1 MPHKITLTG
10 SATGPLR
17 EYDRYVAFDMREKGS
32 PSAPKGLKKSTFIS
46 YTVFVAKKAFNKTGL
61 TKKSIMHEKV
71 LIQGEPTLDIPID
84 ECPGEVGVI
93 CFQITVLPNKNDKE
107 KNQPDEKK
115 EPKQQAPAAS
125 EAPQNMESK
134 KQAEEQAAVSQPVA
148 KEAKKEEKKEEKS
161 IQPEVQAPTE
171 EKKTKE
177 KKTTLSNQPKGTQD
191 LLNFDD
197 IIVPEEFLKTRPNPE
212 KTQKVIDFVKRTGRL
227 DEPLTVEKGSKILK
241 DGYRRYVVA
250 KTVKMDQVPVVYEYQ
265 K

>member
-107 KNQPDEKK
+107 KNESDAKK
-115 EPKQQAPAAS
+115 EPKQEASTPS
-125 EAPQNMESK
+125 EAQKNTEST
-134 KQAEEQAAVSQPVA
+134 KQEEVQEPISQPVA
-148 KEAKKEEKKEEKS
+148 KE
-161 IQPEVQAPTE
+161 
-171 EKKTKE
+171 EKKTEE

>member
-107 KNQPDEKK
+107 KNQSEEKK
-115 EPKQQAPAAS
+115 EPKQEAS
-125 EAPQNMESK
+125 ASPEAPQNTESK
-134 KQAEEQAAVSQPVA
+134 KQEETQAPVSQPVA
-148 KEAKKEEKKEEKS
+148 NEQKKEAEAVQLEAKEAPVQEEKAEAEPK
-161 IQPEVQAPTE
+161 P
-171 EKKTKE
+171 KT
-177 KKTTLSNQPKGTQD
+177 LPNQPKGTQD
-191 LLNFDD
+191 LVSFDD
-197 IIVPEEFLKTRPNPE
+197 IIVPEAFLNTRPNPE

-227 DEPLTVEKGSKILK
+227 DEPLTIEKGSNVLK

>member
-61 TKKSIMHEKV
+61 TKKSIMHEKI

-107 KNQPDEKK
+107 KNESGAKE
-115 EPKQQAPAAS
+115 EPKQEASAPSQAQKNTESIKQEEKQAPISQPIAS
-125 EAPQNMESK
+125 EQK
-134 KQAEEQAAVSQPVA
+134 KETEMVQPEA
-148 KEAKKEEKKEEKS
+148 KEASVPEKKA
-161 IQPEVQAPTE
+161 APQ
-171 EKKTKE
+171 KKQLPT
-177 KKTTLSNQPKGTQD
+177 QPKGTQD
-191 LLNFDD
+191 VVNFEE
-197 IIVPEEFLKTRPNPE
+197 IIVPEAFLKTRPNPE
-212 KTQKVIDFVKRTGRL
+212 KTQKVIDFVKRTGHL
-227 DEPLTVEKGSKILK
+227 DEPLTIEKGSKVLK

-250 KTVKMDQVPVVYEYQ
+250 KTVKMDKVPVVYEYQ

>member
-46 YTVFVAKKAFNKTGL
+46 YTVFVAKK
-61 TKKSIMHEKV
+61 
-71 LIQGEPTLDIPID
+71 
-84 ECPGEVGVI
+84 
-93 CFQITVLPNKNDKE
+93 
-107 KNQPDEKK
+107 
-115 EPKQQAPAAS
+115 EPKQEASAPS
-125 EAPQNMESK
+125 ETQKNTEST
-134 KQAEEQAAVSQPVA
+134 KQEEEQAPVSQPVV
-148 KEAKKEEKKEEKS
+148 KEEKKEVKP
-161 IQPEVQAPTE
+161 IQPEVQQAPAE
-171 EKKTKE
+171 E

-227 DEPLTVEKGSKILK
+227 DEPLTIEKGSKILK

>member
-61 TKKSIMHEKV
+61 TKKSIMHEKI

-93 CFQITVLPNKNDKE
+93 CFQITVLPNKKDKEGNESNDKKEAKQEASAAQQEVAATKQEE
-107 KNQPDEKK
+107 KP
-115 EPKQQAPAAS
+115 
-125 EAPQNMESK
+125 
-134 KQAEEQAAVSQPVA
+134 VTTSQPVA
-148 KEAKKEEKKEEKS
+148 KEEKKAETVQS
-161 IQPEVQAPTE
+161 EVKETPVQ
-171 EKKTKE
+171 EKKAE
-177 KKTTLSNQPKGTQD
+177 PQKKQMPSQPKGTQD
-191 LLNFDD
+191 VLSLDD
-197 IIVPEEFLKTRPNPE
+197 IIVPEEFSRTRPNPE

-227 DEPLTVEKGSKILK
+227 DEPLTIEKGSKILK

-250 KTVKMDQVPVVYEYQ
+250 KTVKMDKVPVTYEYQ

>member
-1 MPHKITLTG
+1 
-10 SATGPLR
+10 
-17 EYDRYVAFDMREKGS
+17 
-32 PSAPKGLKKSTFIS
+32 
-46 YTVFVAKKAFNKTGL
+46 VAKKAFNKTEL
-61 TKKSIMHEKV
+61 TKKSIMHEKI

-107 KNQPDEKK
+107 KNESEAKK
-115 EPKQQAPAAS
+115 EPKQEASVSS
-125 EAPQNMESK
+125 EAPQKAESK
-134 KQAEEQAAVSQPVA
+134 KQEEEQASVSQPVA
-148 KEAKKEEKKEEKS
+148 KEAKKEVKP
-161 IQPEVQAPTE
+161 IQPEVQQAPTE
-171 EKKTKE
+171 GKKTEE

-227 DEPLTVEKGSKILK
+227 DEPLTIEKGSKVLK
-241 DGYRRYVVA
+241 DGYRRYIVA
-250 KTVKMDQVPVVYEYQ
+250 KTVKMDRVPVVYEYQ

>member
-107 KNQPDEKK
+107 KNESDAKK
-115 EPKQQAPAAS
+115 EPKQEASTPS
-125 EAPQNMESK
+125 EAQKNTEST
-134 KQAEEQAAVSQPVA
+134 KQEEVQEPISQPVA
-148 KEAKKEEKKEEKS
+148 KEEKKEVKP
-161 IQPEVQAPTE
+161 IQPETQQAPTE
-171 EKKTKE
+171 EKKTEE

>member
-61 TKKSIMHEKV
+61 TKKSIMHEKI

-84 ECPGEVGVI
+84 ECPGEIGVI
-93 CFQITVLPNKNDKE
+93 CFQITVLPNKKDKETNDSNDKQEASAAQQEVAATKQEE
-107 KNQPDEKK
+107 KPITASQ
-115 EPKQQAPAAS
+115 PAAK
-125 EAPQNMESK
+125 EDK
-134 KQAEEQAAVSQPVA
+134 
-148 KEAKKEEKKEEKS
+148 KEAKTV
-161 IQPEVQAPTE
+161 QPEVQQDPTE
-171 EKKTKE
+171 EKKAEPKQ
-177 KKTTLSNQPKGTQD
+177 KTLPNQPKGTQD

-197 IIVPEEFLKTRPNPE
+197 IIVPEAFLKTRPNAE

-227 DEPLTVEKGSKILK
+227 DEPLTIEKGSNVLK

-250 KTVKMDQVPVVYEYQ
+250 KTVKMDKVPVVYEYQ

>member
-61 TKKSIMHEKV
+61 TKKSIMHEKI

-107 KNQPDEKK
+107 KNQ
-115 EPKQQAPAAS
+115 S
-125 EAPQNMESK
+125 
-134 KQAEEQAAVSQPVA
+134 
-148 KEAKKEEKKEEKS
+148 EAKKESKQEASAPSEAQKNTESTKQQKEQASVSQSAENEQKKEAETIQSQGKETPVQEKKVN
-161 IQPEVQAPTE
+161 PP
-171 EKKTKE
+171 KKQMT
-177 KKTTLSNQPKGTQD
+177 NQPKGTQD
-191 LLNFDD
+191 LLSFDE
-197 IIVPEEFLKTRPNPE
+197 IVVPEEFLNTRPNPE

-227 DEPLTVEKGSKILK
+227 DEPLTIEKDSKVLK
-241 DGYRRYVVA
+241 DGYRRYIVA
-250 KTVKMDQVPVVYEYQ
+250 KTVKMDKVPVIYEYQ

>member
-61 TKKSIMHEKV
+61 TKKSIMHEKI

-115 EPKQQAPAAS
+115 EPNQEASTPS
-125 EAPQNMESK
+125 EAQKNTESTA
-134 KQAEEQAAVSQPVA
+134 QEEVQEPISQPVA
-148 KEAKKEEKKEEKS
+148 NEQKKEL
-161 IQPEVQAPTE
+161 P
-171 EKKTKE
+171 
-177 KKTTLSNQPKGTQD
+177 NQPKGTQD
-191 LLNFDD
+191 LVSFNE
-197 IIVPEEFLKTRPNPE
+197 IVVPEAFLNTRPNPE
-212 KTQKVIDFVKRTGRL
+212 KTQKVIDFVKHTGRL
-227 DEPLTVEKGSKILK
+227 DEPLTIEKRSNILK

-250 KTVKMDQVPVVYEYQ
+250 KTVKMDKVPVVYEYQ

>member
-1 MPHKITLTG
+1 
-10 SATGPLR
+10 
-17 EYDRYVAFDMREKGS
+17 
-32 PSAPKGLKKSTFIS
+32 KSTFIS

-61 TKKSIMHEKV
+61 TKKSIMHEKI

-107 KNQPDEKK
+107 KNESDAKK
-115 EPKQQAPAAS
+115 EPKKEDSAPS
-125 EAPQNMESK
+125 QEQKNTESS
-134 KQAEEQAAVSQPVA
+134 KQGEEQAPVSQPVA
-148 KEAKKEEKKEEKS
+148 KEAKKEVKP
-161 IQPEVQAPTE
+161 IQLEVQQAPTE
-171 EKKTKE
+171 EKKTEE

-212 KTQKVIDFVKRTGRL
+212 KTQKVIDFVKRTGHL
-227 DEPLTVEKGSKILK
+227 DEPLTIEKGSKILK

>member
-61 TKKSIMHEKV
+61 TKKSIMHEKI

-84 ECPGEVGVI
+84 ECPGEIGVI
-93 CFQITVLPNKNDKE
+93 CFQITVLPNKSDKE
-107 KNQPDEKK
+107 KNESDAKK
-115 EPKQQAPAAS
+115 EPKKEASAPS
-125 EAPQNMESK
+125 QEQKNTEST
-134 KQAEEQAAVSQPVA
+134 KQGEEQAAVSQPVA
-148 KEAKKEEKKEEKS
+148 DKQKKEVETVQPEAEEIPVQEKKAEPK
-161 IQPEVQAPTE
+161 P
-171 EKKTKE
+171 KT
-177 KKTTLSNQPKGTQD
+177 LPNQPKGTQD
-191 LLNFDD
+191 LLNFED
-197 IIVPEEFLKTRPNPE
+197 IIVPEEFLKTRPNLE

-227 DEPLTVEKGSKILK
+227 DEPLTIEKDSKVLK
-241 DGYRRYVVA
+241 DGYRRYIVA
-250 KTVKMDQVPVVYEYQ
+250 KTVKMDKVPVVYEYQ

>member
-61 TKKSIMHEKV
+61 TKKSIMHEKI

-107 KNQPDEKK
+107 TNESDAKK
-115 EPKQQAPAAS
+115 EPKQEEAAPSQAQKNTESTKQEEAQAP
-125 EAPQNMESK
+125 
-134 KQAEEQAAVSQPVA
+134 VSQPVA
-148 KEAKKEEKKEEKS
+148 EEEKGSAETVQPEAKETPIQEKKAEPK
-161 IQPEVQAPTE
+161 P
-171 EKKTKE
+171 KT
-177 KKTTLSNQPKGTQD
+177 LPNQPKGTQD
-191 LLNFDD
+191 LVSFDD
-197 IIVPEEFLKTRPNPE
+197 IIVPEAFLNTRPNPE

-227 DEPLTVEKGSKILK
+227 DEPLTIEKGSNVLK

-250 KTVKMDQVPVVYEYQ
+250 KTVKMDKVPVVYEYQ
-265 K
+265 KS

>member
-61 TKKSIMHEKV
+61 TKKSIMHEKI

-93 CFQITVLPNKNDKE
+93 CFQITVLPNKNDKD
-107 KNQPDEKK
+107 KNESDAKK
-115 EPKQQAPAAS
+115 EPKQEASAPS
-125 EAPQNMESK
+125 EGQKNNGSTN
-134 KQAEEQAAVSQPVA
+134 QEEAQVPVSQPVA
-148 KEAKKEEKKEEKS
+148 KETPVQEKKAAPQKKEL
-161 IQPEVQAPTE
+161 P
-171 EKKTKE
+171 
-177 KKTTLSNQPKGTQD
+177 NQPKGTQD
-191 LLNFDD
+191 LVSFDE
-197 IIVPEEFLKTRPNPE
+197 IVVPEAFLNTRPNPE
-212 KTQKVIDFVKRTGRL
+212 KTEKVIEFVKRTGRL
-227 DEPLTVEKGSKILK
+227 DEPLTIEKESKILK

-250 KTVKMDQVPVVYEYQ
+250 KTVKMEKVPVVYEYQ